1 MRKIIFRTVMV
12 AICIAVCQATIDPAW
27 AGIGAVITGTH
38 IGIFIAGI
46 IIGAAAIYFFKK

>member
-1 MRKIIFRTVMV
+1 MRKIIFRTAMV
-12 AICIAVCQATIDPAW
+12 AICTAVCQATIDPAW